1 MQERDLVISYEL
13 ARELKK
19 AGAPQSSTYYW
30 CGWKHPD
37 RNFDNYPFGLYL
49 FQSAT
54 ATVRDYAE
62 NNEPLEM
69 FSAYTLEELGRIMPV
84 PFHSGRLGTQFY
96 AHAAS
101 DGDFRGNNVSKM
113 HSHDSELEARGYLLK
128 RVLEQSASD
137 GQSKEKRP
145 SIQLDTRFEVIR
157 MRA

>member
-13 ARELKK
+13 ARELKA

-30 CGWKHPD
+30 CGWKYPD
-37 RNFDNYPFGLYL
+37 RNFDNHPFGLYT

-69 FSAYTLEELGRIMPV
+69 FSAYTLEELGRIMLV
-84 PFHSGRLGTQFY
+84 PFHSGRLGSHYY
-96 AHAAS
+96 AQQMDAHGNQVCELYPYS
-101 DGDFRGNNVSKM
+101 DEK
-113 HSHDSELEARGYLLK
+113 EARGVLLK
-128 RVLEQSASD
+128 RVLL
-137 GQSKEKRP
+137 QSKEKGP
-145 SIQLDTRFEVIR
+145 SIQLDTRFEIIQ